1 MTIPMMKPPRK
12 NPVLRT
18 RQINLPPAARGR
30 VALGLT
36 AAAAEGRLAL
46 QTCAE
51 CGAVQYPPRE
61 ACHQCLSPD
70 LPWRTQSGAGE
81 LLAET
86 VLAHSNDLFFRE
98 RLPWRLGMVRL
109 DAGPSVM
116 VHLHGEVGAPAAG
129 PPQGGAAP
137 SGGSEPHAVGSV
149 GAKSAAPCRVQVA
162 ARLDRAGQAV
172 LIGLPEQ
179 GMTNMADDPMLREMA
194 SDPKYR
200 KVLVTDGK
208 SPVGQAMAQ
217 ALVKAGADIVWVGH
231 AEPWKRLPGLAELAA
246 LPQVTLV
253 PLDVTNERSV
263 VELAGEIGGKVDI
276 VVNTAELHRGF
287 GIAARRGTDVAKA
300 EMEVNYF
307 GLLRL
312 AQCFG
317 PALKGRAADGVT
329 HATAWVNLLSIY
341 ALANFPAHGTFS
353 ASKAAALSLAQC
365 LRAEMRPAGIRVLNV
380 FPGPIDDEWNQNLPP
395 PKLAPAALASAI
407 VKALQ
412 NGVEDL
418 YPGDVAQE
426 WLERWRDNPKIL
438 ERELAAGGM

>member
-1 MTIPMMKPPRK
+1 MPFIKPPRK

-18 RQINLPPAARGR
+18 PQINLPPAARGR

-36 AAAAEGRLAL
+36 AAAAEGRFAL
-46 QTCAE
+46 QVCAD

-61 ACHQCLSPD
+61 ACHRCLSPE
-70 LPWRTQSGAGE
+70 LPWQPQSGAGE
-81 LLAET
+81 LLAT
-86 VLAHSNDLFFRE
+86 TTLAHSNDLYFRE

-116 VHLHGEVGAPAAG
+116 VHLHGEVGEAP
-129 PPQGGAAP
+129 QRVR
-137 SGGSEPHAVGSV
+137 VG
-149 GAKSAAPCRVQVA
+149 

-172 LIGLPEQ
+172 VIGYPEK
-179 GMTNMADDPMLREMA
+179 GTENMADDPMLREMA

-208 SPVGQAMAQ
+208 SATGQAVAHAM
-217 ALVKAGADIVWVGH
+217 VKAGADLVWVGH
-231 AEPWKRLPGLAELAA
+231 AEPWKKLPGLAELAA
-246 LPQVTLV
+246 LPQVALV
-253 PLDVTNERSV
+253 PLDVTDERSV
-263 VELAGEIGGKVDI
+263 STLAGQIGGKVDI

-300 EMEVNYF
+300 EMEVNYL

-317 PALKGRAADGVT
+317 PALKGRAADGAT

-341 ALANFPAHGTFS
+341 ALANFPPHGTFS

-365 LRAEMRPAGIRVLNV
+365 LRAEMRAAGIRVVNV

-407 VKALQ
+407 VKALKE
-412 NGVEDL
+412 GVEDI

-426 WLERWRDNPKIL
+426 WLERWRHNPKVL
-438 ERELAAGGM
+438 EREIAAGGY